1 MLRHAWRRCPL
12 PFRNI
17 PNRLTVL
24 RTSKFQLFL
33 PFIPMGWRGP
43 ISTVSIPDFAETR
56 RRSVEIGSASIETT
70 NERVNYRRV
79 DGRKQA
85 EGNSRRIPVG
95 LPYPY
100 SRPIVRRVINAAR
113 SGGRLI
119 DGSQKPVAAWRGAA
133 EKRSKRGMN
142 TAE

>member
-1 MLRHAWRRCPL
+1 M
-12 PFRNI
+12 
-17 PNRLTVL
+17 
-24 RTSKFQLFL
+24 
-33 PFIPMGWRGP
+33 
-43 ISTVSIPDFAETR
+43 
-56 RRSVEIGSASIETT
+56 
-70 NERVNYRRV
+70 NYRRV

-119 DGSQKPVAAWRGAA
+119 DGSQKPVAAWHGAGGERGEYGEREGNG
-133 EKRSKRGMN
+133 EKGEREREREREEGR
-142 TAE
+142 E

>member
-1 MLRHAWRRCPL
+1 M
-12 PFRNI
+12 
-17 PNRLTVL
+17 
-24 RTSKFQLFL
+24 
-33 PFIPMGWRGP
+33 
-43 ISTVSIPDFAETR
+43 
-56 RRSVEIGSASIETT
+56 
-70 NERVNYRRV
+70 NYRRV

-119 DGSQKPVAAWRGAA
+119 DGSQKPVAAWHGAGGERGEYGEREGNGEKGEREGEGGSRDEMER
-133 EKRSKRGMN
+133 EKREGNGETRRARN
-142 TAE
+142 TEGRWLGGRRWSGITE